1 MNFIELFIKTHF
13 VITQSETQNKQFFVI
28 SIRCVKGVIQYNNTY
43 LSMKTTLSNGN
54 TLIEFEVLFPQEM
67 LEKSSV
73 RLLASGDGNTKI
85 TFFYII
91 K

>member
-1 MNFIELFIKTHF
+1 M
-13 VITQSETQNKQFFVI
+13 ITQSETENKQLFVI
-28 SIRCVKGVIQYNNTY
+28 SIRCVKGVIQYSNTY
-43 LSMKTTLSNGN
+43 LSMNTTLSNGN
-54 TLIEFEVLFPQEM
+54 ILIEFEVLFPQEM

-85 TFFYII
+85 TFCHII